1 MSYSNINVEYEQNKL
16 NFTKIILMKGMRLLP
31 LLVVVVMLMAVMT
44 IHWQVLV
51 SNLKTKSCFRNKV
64 VQILNF

>member
-1 MSYSNINVEYEQNKL
+1 
-16 NFTKIILMKGMRLLP
+16 MKGMRLLP
-31 LLVVVVMLMAVMT
+31 LLVVVVMLMAVMTVIT